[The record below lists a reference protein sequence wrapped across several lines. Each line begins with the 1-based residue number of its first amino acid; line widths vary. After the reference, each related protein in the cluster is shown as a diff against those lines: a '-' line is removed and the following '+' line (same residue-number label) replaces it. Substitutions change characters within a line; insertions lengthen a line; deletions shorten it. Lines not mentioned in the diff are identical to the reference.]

1 MMNYFEFAVVEQL
14 ISTYFLMQKKKGRFD
29 FCLSRGARHGIKMNG
44 KLQRL
49 QEQEERVLS
58 GIVEKKKKK
67 KTKIS

>member
-1 MMNYFEFAVVEQL
+1 
-14 ISTYFLMQKKKGRFD
+14 
-29 FCLSRGARHGIKMNG
+29 MNG